1 MTIPLA
7 VDLSSVTS
15 QTFVVGVVVVAGIY
29 ALVALGLQ
37 LNVGYTGI
45 SNFGAAAFMAVGAYA
60 AGILV
65 VKAGLS
71 FWLAFPLAV
80 LAAIIFGLLIG
91 LPSLRLR
98 ADYFAI
104 ATLAMAEVVR
114 LFAQNA
120 RGLTGGNQGLFCDLQ
135 GGNGCYTDAW
145 NTVARSIND
154 FLGTLGWSGTSSGS
168 GAASW
173 DGPNSL
179 FPLLIVVWVSV
190 VLVTLALI
198 YVTRS
203 PWGRVL
209 RAIREDEDAA
219 RALGKNALSYKLQS
233 LAISGA
239 IGAVAGI
246 FYALELTTIHPLD
259 FQPLFT
265 FFAFGVLIL
274 GGLTS
279 YWGVPVGAILLMV
292 IIEGTRYV
300 DLGLSEPRVAAMR
313 FALIGLIL
321 ILLMAFRPQGLFGR
335 REEMVL
341 GE

>member
-114 LFAQNA
+114 LLP
-120 RGLTGGNQGLFCDLQ
+120 RTH
-135 GGNGCYTDAW
+135 
-145 NTVARSIND
+145 
-154 FLGTLGWSGTSSGS
+154 
-168 GAASW
+168 
-173 DGPNSL
+173 
-179 FPLLIVVWVSV
+179 
-190 VLVTLALI
+190 
-198 YVTRS
+198 
-203 PWGRVL
+203 
-209 RAIREDEDAA
+209 
-219 RALGKNALSYKLQS
+219 
-233 LAISGA
+233 
-239 IGAVAGI
+239 AV
-246 FYALELTTIHPLD
+246 
-259 FQPLFT
+259 
-265 FFAFGVLIL
+265 
-274 GGLTS
+274 
-279 YWGVPVGAILLMV
+279 
-292 IIEGTRYV
+292 
-300 DLGLSEPRVAAMR
+300 
-313 FALIGLIL
+313 
-321 ILLMAFRPQGLFGR
+321 
-335 REEMVL
+335 
-341 GE
+341 